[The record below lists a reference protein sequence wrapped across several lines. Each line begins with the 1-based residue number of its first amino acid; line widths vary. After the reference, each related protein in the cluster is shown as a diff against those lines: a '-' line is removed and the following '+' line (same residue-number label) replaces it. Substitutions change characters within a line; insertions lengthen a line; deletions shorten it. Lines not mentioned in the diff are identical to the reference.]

1 MANFDMILY
10 GNIMIIRQPDTQG
23 NSKHLMQSKSTT
35 GGQAY
40 ESLSRTM
47 FKDAELANDSR

>member
-1 MANFDMILY
+1 MVNFDMILY
-10 GNIMIIRQPDTQG
+10 RNIMTIQQPDTQG
-23 NSKHLMQSKSTT
+23 NFRHLMQSKSIT

-47 FKDAELANDSR
+47 FKGVELANNSR